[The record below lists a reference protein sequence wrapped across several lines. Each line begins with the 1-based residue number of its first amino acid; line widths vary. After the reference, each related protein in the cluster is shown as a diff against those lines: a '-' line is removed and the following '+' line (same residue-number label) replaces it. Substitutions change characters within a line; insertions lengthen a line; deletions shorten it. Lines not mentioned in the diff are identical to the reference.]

1 MWCMIYDDLSYSHEA
16 DIFANQMK
24 FVKPLQPYE
33 VFMANLEAQNQDQ
46 LMIRD
51 LVESYGLEIGA
62 KRAPGVIC
70 AVSSLETIYQKYGI
84 HVLSRVLRLI
94 IGAWEG
100 DMNSFSA
107 NILNAVAKL
116 VVIYKGQLNEEVF
129 KEKCGAMSIK
139 ALTRIA
145 KERRPGSM
153 GFAEAMIIEYNGK
166 KKSAAYRLNIRM
178 LYERDVSLWVENDAG
193 EEEFDDSE
201 EFDSLL
207 ETEEE

>member
-1 MWCMIYDDLSYSHEA
+1 
-16 DIFANQMK
+16 
-24 FVKPLQPYE
+24 
-33 VFMANLEAQNQDQ
+33 MANLEAQNQDQ

-51 LVESYGLEIGA
+51 LVKSYGLEIGA